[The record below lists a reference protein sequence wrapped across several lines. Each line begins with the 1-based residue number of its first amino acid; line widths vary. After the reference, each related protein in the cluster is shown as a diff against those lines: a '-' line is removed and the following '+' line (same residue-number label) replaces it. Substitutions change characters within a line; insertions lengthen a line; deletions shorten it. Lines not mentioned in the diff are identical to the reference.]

1 MTTPVSD
8 DVNKFGPGT
17 LKIGETGTE
26 IDVSCQVNNLVLT
39 QAPNRGDSKVML
51 CGTTKAGSVT
61 YDKTLEGN
69 LDLDLDAGAEGL
81 FYLSQQ
87 YPGSEQSFAFTP
99 NTAGGDTAA
108 GTLILD
114 PMDFG
119 STEGYGAIMGSDV
132 SWIVTDVTITPGT
145 GGAVAVSGV
154 TAGTPGSFQPGGATV
169 PANLAALKADPV
181 VGDAGTNKPS
191 AAWTTGQSVLLGT
204 GSAHW
209 DGTAWITGAA
219 A

>member
-1 MTTPVSD
+1 MSTPISD

-69 LDLDLDAGAEGL
+69 LDLDLDAGADGL

-87 YPGSEQSFAFTP
+87 YPGSEQSFTFTP

-119 STEGYGAIMGSDV
+119 STEGYGALMGSDV
-132 SWIVTDVTITPGT
+132 SWIVTDVTITPGSG
-145 GGAVAVSGV
+145 GGAAAATGA
-154 TAGTPGSFQPGGATV
+154 TAGTPGAFTPSGAVV
-169 PANLAALKADPV
+169 PANLAALQGASPAV
-181 VGDAGTNKPS
+181 VASPTT
-191 AAWTTGQSVLLGT
+191 AWTTGESVNLGT

-209 DGTAWITGAA
+209 DGSAYVAGLAP
-219 A
+219 

>member
-1 MTTPVSD
+1 
-8 DVNKFGPGT
+8 
-17 LKIGETGTE
+17 
-26 IDVSCQVNNLVLT
+26 
-39 QAPNRGDSKVML
+39 ML

-69 LDLDLDAGAEGL
+69 LDLDLDAGADGL

-87 YPGSEQSFAFTP
+87 YPGSEQSFTITP

-119 STEGYGAIMGSDV
+119 STEGYGALMGSDV
-132 SWIVTDVTITPGT
+132 SWIVTDVTITPGSG
-145 GGAVAVSGV
+145 GGAAAATGA
-154 TAGTPGSFQPGGATV
+154 TAGTPGAFTPSGAVV
-169 PANLAALKADPV
+169 PANLAALQGASPAV
-181 VGDAGTNKPS
+181 VASPTT
-191 AAWTTGQSVLLGT
+191 AWTTGESVNLGT

-209 DGTAWITGAA
+209 DGSAYVAGLAP
-219 A
+219 

>member
-1 MTTPVSD
+1 MSTPVSD

-69 LDLDLDAGAEGL
+69 LDLDLDAGADGL

-87 YPGSEQSFAFTP
+87 YPGSEQSFTFTP

-119 STEGYGAIMGSDV
+119 SSEGYGALMGSDV
-132 SWIVTDVTITPGT
+132 SWIVTDVTITPGSS
-145 GGAVAVSGV
+145 GGAAAATGA
-154 TAGTPGSFQPGGATV
+154 TAGTPGAFTPSGAVV
-169 PANLAALKADPV
+169 PANLAALQGASPAV
-181 VGDAGTNKPS
+181 VASPTT
-191 AAWTTGQSVLLGT
+191 AWTTGESVNLGT

-209 DGTAWITGAA
+209 DGSAYVAGLAP
-219 A
+219 

>member
-1 MTTPVSD
+1 MSEPISD

-17 LKIGETGTE
+17 LKIGATGSE
-26 IDVSCQVNNLVLT
+26 IDISCNVNNLVLT

-69 LDLDLDAGAEGL
+69 LDLDLDSGADGL
-81 FYLSQQ
+81 FYLSQT
-87 YPGSEQSFAFTP
+87 YPGSEQSFTFTP

-119 STEGYGAIMGSDV
+119 STESYGAIMNSDV
-132 SWIVTDVTITPGT
+132 SWIVTEVTITPGGG
-145 GGAVAVSGV
+145 GGAVAATGA
-154 TAGTPGSFQPGGATV
+154 TAGTPGAFTPSGATV
-169 PANLAALKADPV
+169 PANLAALTGAAPPV
-181 VGDAGTNKPS
+181 AASPNT
-191 AAWTTGQSVLLGT
+191 AWTTGQSVNLGT

-209 DGTAWITGAA
+209 DGSAWVTGAA

>member
-69 LDLDLDAGAEGL
+69 LDLDLDAGADGL

-87 YPGSEQSFAFTP
+87 YPGSEQSFTFTP

-119 STEGYGAIMGSDV
+119 STEGYGALMGSDV
-132 SWIVTDVTITPGT
+132 SWIVTDVTITPGSG
-145 GGAVAVSGV
+145 GGAAAATGA
-154 TAGTPGSFQPGGATV
+154 TAGTPGAFTPSGAVV
-169 PANLAALKADPV
+169 PANLAALQGASPAV
-181 VGDAGTNKPS
+181 VASPTT
-191 AAWTTGQSVLLGT
+191 AWTTGESVNLGT

-209 DGTAWITGAA
+209 DGSAYVAGLAP
-219 A
+219 

>member
-1 MTTPVSD
+1 MTAPLD
-8 DVNKFGPGT
+8 DSVNKFGPGT

-26 IDVSCQVNNLVLT
+26 IDVSCQVNNLILK

-69 LDLDLDAGAEGL
+69 LDLDLEAGADGL
-81 FYLSQQ
+81 FYLSQT
-87 YPGSEQSFAFTP
+87 YPGSEQSFTFTP
-99 NTAGGDTAA
+99 NTAGGDTAT

-119 STEGYGAIMGSDV
+119 SSEGYGAIMASDV
-132 SWIVTDVTITPGT
+132 AFIVTDVTITPGGG
-145 GGAVAVSGV
+145 GGAVAATGA
-154 TAGTPGSFQPGGATV
+154 TAGTPGAFTPAGATV
-169 PANLAALKADPV
+169 PANLAALQA
-181 VGDAGTNKPS
+181 AGVTASPGT
-191 AAWTTGQSVLLGT
+191 AWTTGQSVNLGT

-209 DGTAWITGAA
+209 DAA
-219 A
+219 AWAAGVAP

>member
-69 LDLDLDAGAEGL
+69 LDLDLDAGADGL

-87 YPGSEQSFAFTP
+87 YPGSEQSFTFTP

-119 STEGYGAIMGSDV
+119 STEGYGALMGSDV
-132 SWIVTDVTITPGT
+132 SWIVTDVTITPGSG
-145 GGAVAVSGV
+145 GGAAAATGA
-154 TAGTPGSFQPGGATV
+154 TAGTPGAFTPSGAVV
-169 PANLAALKADPV
+169 PANLAALQGASPAV
-181 VGDAGTNKPS
+181 VASPTT
-191 AAWTTGQSVLLGT
+191 AWTTGESVNLGT

-209 DGTAWITGAA
+209 DGTAYVAGLAP
-219 A
+219 

>member
-39 QAPNRGDSKVML
+39 QAPNRGDSKGML

-69 LDLDLDAGAEGL
+69 LDLDLDAGADGL

-87 YPGSEQSFAFTP
+87 YPGSEQTFTFTP
-99 NTAGGDTAA
+99 NTAGGDTAT

-119 STEGYGAIMGSDV
+119 STEGYGALMGSDV
-132 SWIVTDVTITPGT
+132 SWIVTDVTITPGSG
-145 GGAVAVSGV
+145 GGAAAATGA
-154 TAGTPGSFQPGGATV
+154 TAGTPGAFTPSGAVV
-169 PANLAALKADPV
+169 PANLAALQGASPAV
-181 VGDAGTNKPS
+181 VASPTT
-191 AAWTTGQSVLLGT
+191 AWTTGESVNLGT

-209 DGTAWITGAA
+209 DGTAYVAGLAP
-219 A
+219 

>member
-1 MTTPVSD
+1 MSTPISD

-69 LDLDLDAGAEGL
+69 LDLDLDAGADGL

-87 YPGSEQSFAFTP
+87 YPGSEQSFTFTP

-119 STEGYGAIMGSDV
+119 SSEGYGALMGSDV
-132 SWIVTDVTITPGT
+132 SWIVTDVTITPGSGG
-145 GGAVAVSGV
+145 GGAAAATGA
-154 TAGTPGSFQPGGATV
+154 TAGTPGAFTPSGAVV
-169 PANLAALKADPV
+169 PANLAALQGASPAV
-181 VGDAGTNKPS
+181 VASPTT
-191 AAWTTGQSVLLGT
+191 AWTTGESVNLGT

-209 DGTAWITGAA
+209 DGSAYVAGLAP
-219 A
+219 

>member
-69 LDLDLDAGAEGL
+69 LDLDLDAGADGL

-87 YPGSEQSFAFTP
+87 YPGSEQSFTFTP

-119 STEGYGAIMGSDV
+119 STEGYGALMGSDV
-132 SWIVTDVTITPGT
+132 SWIVTDVTITPGSGG
-145 GGAVAVSGV
+145 GGAAAATGA
-154 TAGTPGSFQPGGATV
+154 TAGTPGAFTPSGAVV
-169 PANLAALKADPV
+169 PANLAALQGASPAV
-181 VGDAGTNKPS
+181 VASPTT
-191 AAWTTGQSVLLGT
+191 AWTTGESVNLGT

-209 DGTAWITGAA
+209 DGTAYVAGLAP
-219 A
+219 